1 MAKLGKNQYRTA
13 SGEIKL
19 NCYYV
24 AISKEI
30 IAKTNISENDNLK
43 ITVKDNK
50 IIIEKEV

>member
-1 MAKLGKNQYRTA
+1 MAKLGKNQYKTMK
-13 SGEIKL
+13 GEVKL

-24 AISKEI
+24 ALSKEI
-30 IAKTNISENDNLK
+30 VGKTNITDKDELK